1 MGMKTGSAHV
11 YAAVTSCFRR
21 RKHTELHHQ
30 SERIH
35 DKSGVLDFAVL
46 HSVDDAPG
54 FHGPPRGGPPRN
66 STRCVPAHEELS
78 YLFS

>member
-35 DKSGVLDFAVL
+35 DKSGVLDFAIL
-46 HSVDDAPG
+46 
-54 FHGPPRGGPPRN
+54 
-66 STRCVPAHEELS
+66 TRR
-78 YLFS
+78 